1 MGSQRC
7 QKVQNV
13 LGSLKIE
20 KEAYTTHEVVYIKIL
35 KYKRYTLSVFCT
47 QHILYLLLACLAA
60 HSSPY
65 FSSTHILY
73 TYTGT

>member
-20 KEAYTTHEVVYIKIL
+20 KEAYTTHEVE
-35 KYKRYTLSVFCT
+35 RYTLSVFCT